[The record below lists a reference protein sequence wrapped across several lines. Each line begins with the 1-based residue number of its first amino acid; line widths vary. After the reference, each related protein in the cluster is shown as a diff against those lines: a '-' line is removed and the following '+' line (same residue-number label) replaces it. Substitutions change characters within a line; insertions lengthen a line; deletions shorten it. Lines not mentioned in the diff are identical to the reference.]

1 MAVHWGTEDCKPPL
15 PQDDTD
21 AAWRGHLIEW
31 AGVVGLSSIKEDNV
45 TEWLWRMTFLSETL
59 GWEAAALCY
68 GDGDGG
74 HRKEWITLEIL
85 QRWVGLWTNWSNV
98 TRKEWVKL
106 RVQRLTD
113 DCDATVRDA
122 TKVKT
127 LAKGGK

>member
-21 AAWRGHLIEW
+21 GAWRGHLIEW

-45 TEWLWRMTFLSETL
+45 TEWLWRLTFLSKTL

-68 GDGDGG
+68 GDEEGG

-98 TRKEWVKL
+98 THKEFVKL

-113 DCDATVRDA
+113 DCDATVRNA
-122 TKVKT
+122 TTVT
-127 LAKGGK
+127 KGGK